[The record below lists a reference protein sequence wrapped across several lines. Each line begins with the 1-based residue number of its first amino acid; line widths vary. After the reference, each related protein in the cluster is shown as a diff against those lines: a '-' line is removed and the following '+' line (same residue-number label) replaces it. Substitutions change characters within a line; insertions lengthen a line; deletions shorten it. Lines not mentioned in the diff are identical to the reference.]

1 MIKERR
7 RILKEDPEFPFGHVD
22 FEKPTDILTEVSSRQ
37 SDKSVWSQE
46 KGEVKYRHSEV
57 IISVQVKVEGMSLP
71 WDHREVQLAEGGTLE
86 NKSIKKLSKEP
97 AVEHGELCSLL
108 GGSLDGRRVCGRLN
122 TCMCMAE
129 SLCSSPETITL
140 LISYTPIQYKK
151 FKKKKKGDPKK
162 KSQRRSRERRVWC

>member
-7 RILKEDPEFPFGHVD
+7 RILKEDPEFPFGHID

-71 WDHREVQLAEGGTLE
+71 
-86 NKSIKKLSKEP
+86 
-97 AVEHGELCSLL
+97 
-108 GGSLDGRRVCGRLN
+108 
-122 TCMCMAE
+122 
-129 SLCSSPETITL
+129 
-140 LISYTPIQYKK
+140 
-151 FKKKKKGDPKK
+151 
-162 KSQRRSRERRVWC
+162 

>member
-1 MIKERR
+1 M
-7 RILKEDPEFPFGHVD
+7 
-22 FEKPTDILTEVSSRQ
+22 
-37 SDKSVWSQE
+37 
-46 KGEVKYRHSEV
+46 
-57 IISVQVKVEGMSLP
+57 
-71 WDHREVQLAEGGTLE
+71 QLAEGGTLE

-151 FKKKKKGDPKK
+151 FKKKKKKVI
-162 KSQRRSRERRVWC
+162 QRRSHREEAEKEESDVRKGT